1 MDEQD
6 SIGQILRQRREERGL
21 TIEQAAFQCKI
32 PLRLLQAL
40 EADDYHLLPDA
51 LYLIRLLHDL
61 AVFLRLEPAA
71 LEAEFR
77 AAIRRPPRQTLAVA
91 PPPPPPP
98 TIPWKQ
104 VIWTL
109 GAIVVVTPL
118 VFITLSLTSKRAAE
132 RSAPAPSGD
141 ERVGES
147 PPVEGSGGMLADRF
161 LAVRAGQ
168 NAASQET
175 PEATRLTP
183 EAIGPSGPSAQ
194 AGPAAASTGS
204 PRPADST
211 GGRPGTTAQPPA
223 NPPGPTPSAPGSRRP
238 PQRFVLTARAL
249 EPTWISVRTDG
260 GEPREVRLQMG
271 QVAQFIADA
280 GFVVTLGNAAGVDL
294 TLNGNPV
301 PSLGQAGQLIRD
313 VAIPVREKA
322 PASPGVAPPL
332 QSR

>member
-21 TIEQAAFQCKI
+21 TIEQAAFQCKV
-32 PLRLLQAL
+32 PLRLLHAL

-61 AVFLRLEPAA
+61 AVFLRLDPAA
-71 LEAEFR
+71 LEVEFR

-109 GAIVVVTPL
+109 TAIVVVTPL

-132 RSAPAPSGD
+132 RSAPAPGG
-141 ERVGES
+141 EQRVGES

-161 LAVRAGQ
+161 LAVKSEQ
-168 NAASQET
+168 NAASQVTPDATRRT
-175 PEATRLTP
+175 PEPMGA
-183 EAIGPSGPSAQ
+183 SGPSAQ
-194 AGPAAASTGS
+194 AGPAVASTGS
-204 PRPADST
+204 PRPADSA
-211 GGRPGTTAQPPA
+211 GGLPGSTAQPPA
-223 NPPGPTPSAPGSRRP
+223 VQPPPIPSAPASRRP

-249 EPTWISVRTDG
+249 EPTWISVGTDG
-260 GEPREVRLQMG
+260 GKPRMVLLQMG
-271 QVAQFIADA
+271 QVAQFIGDE
-280 GFVVTLGNAAGVDL
+280 GFVVTLGNAGGVDL

-301 PSLGQAGQLIRD
+301 PSLGKSGQLIRD
-313 VAIPVREKA
+313 VAIPAREKA
-322 PASPGVAPPL
+322 TASPGVAPPPD
-332 QSR
+332 SR